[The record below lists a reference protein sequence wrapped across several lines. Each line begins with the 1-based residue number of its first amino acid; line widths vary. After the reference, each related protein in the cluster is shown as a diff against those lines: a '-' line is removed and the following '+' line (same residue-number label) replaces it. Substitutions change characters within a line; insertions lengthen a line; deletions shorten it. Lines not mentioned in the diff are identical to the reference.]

1 MSEWQIVVIMSKAAR
16 VVYQGLK
23 GKIMNKKASPPKAT
37 LEEVLNSLK
46 ALKPELKESFGVKS
60 LGVFGSYA
68 RGDTKRNSDLDL
80 LVEFDRVP
88 TMFEFVRL
96 ERHLAKVL
104 GVKVDLVMKTALKPE
119 IGKRILAEVVPV

>member
-1 MSEWQIVVIMSKAAR
+1 MS
-16 VVYQGLK
+16 
-23 GKIMNKKASPPKAT
+23 NKVLPSRIT
-37 LEEVLNSLK
+37 LEEVLNILK
-46 ALKPELKESFGVKS
+46 NHLPDLEEGYGLKRLR
-60 LGVFGSYA
+60 VFGTYA
-68 RGDTKRNSDLDL
+68 RGESRLKSDLDL

>member
-1 MSEWQIVVIMSKAAR
+1 MS
-16 VVYQGLK
+16 
-23 GKIMNKKASPPKAT
+23 KKASPPRVT
-37 LEEVLNSLK
+37 FEEVLNSLK
-46 ALKPELKESFGVKS
+46 ALKPDLKESFGVKS

-68 RGDTKRNSDLDL
+68 LGDTKRNSDLDL
-80 LVEFDRVP
+80 LVEFDRAS

-119 IGKRILAEVVPV
+119 IGKLILAEVVPV